1 MNNLFDK
8 VIFINCKH
16 RLDRLKNIHDFI
28 DKFQLKKYHILEATY
43 LPKNGAKG
51 CSHSHY
57 RAMCYAIENNLNNV
71 LILEDDYFIK
81 DDPDIINTKFKNIF
95 NNKHW
100 DVIMLW
106 WLLNGLGRRS
116 KQTEFN
122 NHLHKIVH
130 HKYGASSTLAYAVNK
145 NMFSILR
152 DLFFKSYNSL
162 DDEYNHNQKKYKTD
176 AIWHPIQKNYN
187 WYIIVPKIGEQKETK
202 SDVHCW

>member
-8 VIFINCKH
+8 VIFIHCVH
-16 RLDRLKNIHDFI
+16 RKDRYENIKQFI
-28 DKFQLKKYHILEATY
+28 EKFQLTNYYILEATY

-71 LILEDDYFIK
+71 LIIEDDYTIK
-81 DDPDIINTKFKNIF
+81 DNVVGVNNKLNNIF
-95 NNKHW
+95 SNNNW

-106 WLLNGLGRRS
+106 WLLNGIGKRS
-116 KQTEFN
+116 KQVN
-122 NHLHKIVH
+122 KNLHKVVH

-145 NMFSILR
+145 KMFPILR
-152 DLFFKSYNSL
+152 DLFLKSYNSL
-162 DDEYNHNQKKYKTD
+162 DNEYNHQQKKFKTD

-187 WYIIVPKIGEQKETK
+187 WYIIIPKLGEQKETE